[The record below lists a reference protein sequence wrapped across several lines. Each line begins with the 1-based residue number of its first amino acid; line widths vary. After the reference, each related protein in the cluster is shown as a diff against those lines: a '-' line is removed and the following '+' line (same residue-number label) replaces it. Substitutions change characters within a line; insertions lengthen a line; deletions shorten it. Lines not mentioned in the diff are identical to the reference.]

1 MREINALFFTGSVEA
16 TNSAT
21 KINKK
26 EYTNKGRESV
36 IAPKVRLR
44 LVWSHLESL
53 VSLGMGMALMLLTC
67 GGGIW
72 HMLHGQGIPG
82 LTPQ

>member
-26 EYTNKGRESV
+26 SNNKGRESV
-36 IAPKVRLR
+36 ITPKVRLR

-72 HMLHGQGIPG
+72 HMLHGQGIPV